1 MRTLLKSI
9 ALLVVLAA
17 AAFIGFYF
25 WASSPVLPPE
35 ELATVEHYNPTGAPP
50 APLGDQFTIVT
61 YNVGYFSGM
70 ANNLPVELN
79 KDFIKDNLKTAIDA
93 LKPLKPDII
102 AMQEIDFDAS
112 RTGRQDQLAALAKG
126 LNSGQQVNLELFY
139 GAKAVNWNKTY
150 VPFPY
155 WPLSANFGHMVSG
168 QAVLSSHP
176 LSGNQRHVLQKRRDK
191 PFYYREFYIE
201 RLAQC
206 VIVDLGRPLA
216 VINVHL
222 ESWDRQTRGEQIRQ
236 VAGFVREM
244 QKKAPVILLGDFNT
258 VPLWAVKKTDFP
270 DEFQDYTGEK
280 TLAVVMDEMG
290 LKPAFDEQEIKGD
303 QSGLLTFPSA
313 APTRKLDHIFYDP
326 KAIEPISWRVV
337 KEAGMASDH
346 LPVAMTF
353 RFKQ

>member
-1 MRTLLKSI
+1 MRVLIKSI

-17 AAFIGFYF
+17 TAFVCFYL
-25 WASSPVLPPE
+25 WASSPVLPVD
-35 ELATVEHYNPTGAPP
+35 ELATLHNYNPNEAPA
-50 APLGDQFTIVT
+50 APLNDQFTIVT

-79 KDFIKDNLKTAIDA
+79 KNFLKDNLQMAIEA
-93 LKPLKPDII
+93 LKPMKPDVI

-112 RTGRQDQLAALAKG
+112 RTHRQDQLEALAKG
-126 LNSGQQVNLELFY
+126 INSGQTVNLELFY

-155 WPLSANFGHMVSG
+155 WPLSANFGYMVSG

-176 LSGNQRHVLQKRRDK
+176 LSGHERHVLQKRQDK
-191 PFYYREFYIE
+191 PFYYREFYID

-206 VIVDLGRPLA
+206 VIVDLGQPLA

-222 ESWDRQTRGEQIRQ
+222 ESWDRETRGVQIRQ
-236 VAGFVREM
+236 IVGFVREM

-258 VPLWAVKKTDFP
+258 VPIWAAKKTDFP
-270 DEFQDYTGEK
+270 DEFQDYTGEN
-280 TLAVVMDEMG
+280 TLSVVMDEIG
-290 LKPAFDEQEIKGD
+290 LKPAFDEPEFQGD

-313 APTRKLDHIFYDP
+313 SPTRMLDHIFYDP
-326 KAIEPISWRVV
+326 KTIQPVSWRIV
-337 KEAGMASDH
+337 KEAGTASDH

-353 RFKQ
+353 RFKD